1 MPKTRAKRQQSVAII
16 GAGRLGT
23 ALAIALAR
31 HHYLITTLVGTRIAR
46 TKKSAA
52 LFDAAVRVLAEKDIS
67 KIEPADLIFVTTPDD
82 QIESLAK
89 ALSLAKVDEGNLPTV
104 FHTSGAL
111 SSSVLSDLSKRGWQT
126 GSMHPLVSVSDAV
139 RGATAF
145 NGAYWCL
152 EGDRKA
158 LQTARTIVRDLGGFS
173 FSVSTDCKPL
183 YHSAAVMSSGNVVA
197 LFATAIDM
205 LSQCGLTRTEA
216 RKVLLPLLASTAAN
230 LDQHS
235 PEKALTGTFARG
247 DMATVKLHLQSLAS
261 QKHQQARKIY
271 ELLGLKSLELKKA
284 DGLDPKLAKL
294 IADKLSD

>member
-111 SSSVLSDLSKRGWQT
+111 SSSVLSDLSKRGW
-126 GSMHPLVSVSDAV
+126 
-139 RGATAF
+139 
-145 NGAYWCL
+145 
-152 EGDRKA
+152 
-158 LQTARTIVRDLGGFS
+158 
-173 FSVSTDCKPL
+173 
-183 YHSAAVMSSGNVVA
+183 
-197 LFATAIDM
+197 
-205 LSQCGLTRTEA
+205 
-216 RKVLLPLLASTAAN
+216 
-230 LDQHS
+230 
-235 PEKALTGTFARG
+235 
-247 DMATVKLHLQSLAS
+247 
-261 QKHQQARKIY
+261 
-271 ELLGLKSLELKKA
+271 
-284 DGLDPKLAKL
+284 
-294 IADKLSD
+294 